1 MRRMIMTKEELKSL
15 CVHELTF
22 QTEDKNGKVRLW
34 RTTYKFD
41 HSFICDAIEEND
53 LKESEKIL
61 I

>member
-1 MRRMIMTKEELKSL
+1 MTKEELKSL

-22 QTEDKNGKVRLW
+22 QTEDKKGKVRLW

-41 HSFICDAIEEND
+41 HSFICDSIEEND
-53 LKESEKIL
+53 LEESEKIL